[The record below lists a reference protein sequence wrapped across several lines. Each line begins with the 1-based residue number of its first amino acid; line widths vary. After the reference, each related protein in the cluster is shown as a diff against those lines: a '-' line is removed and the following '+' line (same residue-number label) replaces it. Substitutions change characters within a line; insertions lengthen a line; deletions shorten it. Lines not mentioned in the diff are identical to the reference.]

1 MNTLQRRRRHSS
13 NSQLLIKMKI
23 VLAYLILKE
32 IKASF
37 FSILGL
43 THQDVL
49 LRLVILEI
57 IIKHYKTGVTNCL
70 G

>member
-1 MNTLQRRRRHSS
+1 MNTLQVGDTIPKFTAVDQNE
-13 NSQLLIKMKI
+13 NSISLSDFKGNKSI
-23 VLAYLILKE
+23 V
-32 IKASF
+32 

>member
-1 MNTLQRRRRHSS
+1 MNTLQVGDTIP

-37 FSILGL
+37 SILGL

-49 LRLVILEI
+49 LRLVI
-57 IIKHYKTGVTNCL
+57 
-70 G
+70 